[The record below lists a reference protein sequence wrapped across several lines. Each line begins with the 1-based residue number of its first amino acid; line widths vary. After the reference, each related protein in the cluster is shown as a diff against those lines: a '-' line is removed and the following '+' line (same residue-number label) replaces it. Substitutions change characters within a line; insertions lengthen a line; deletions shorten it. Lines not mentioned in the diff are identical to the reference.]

1 MLFELVI
8 RNVSFS
14 ALIPSPVNTSIC
26 FPIIEGPSS
35 KAEKTILFHG
45 SGKVGMFSF
54 GKVGMFS
61 FDPCSCSINDIST
74 AIVPTTRS
82 FPAQSQYKI
91 QRLNVQRFR

>member
-14 ALIPSPVNTSIC
+14 ALIPSPVNTSMC

-35 KAEKTILFHG
+35 KAEKTILFQG

-61 FDPCSCSINDIST
+61 FSSCSINDIST